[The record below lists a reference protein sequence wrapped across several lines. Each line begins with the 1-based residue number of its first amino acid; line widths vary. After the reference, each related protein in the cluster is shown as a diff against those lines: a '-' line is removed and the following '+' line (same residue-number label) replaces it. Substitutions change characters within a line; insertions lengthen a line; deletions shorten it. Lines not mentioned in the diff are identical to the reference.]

1 MPLDVDATAERT
13 LARIFDGLRSARLDA
28 GLSQNRLAD
37 GLPVRARAISEW
49 ETGAVE
55 PSMKHLIQWSHALD
69 LRLVIVGR
77 DGGLRPGPA
86 RRRAGETWEIFSRR
100 RLAVPLRNRR
110 LALRLTLPEL
120 GGLVGVS
127 RDSIHRW
134 ELTYTPPR
142 PIALIV

>member
-1 MPLDVDATAERT
+1 
-13 LARIFDGLRSARLDA
+13 
-28 GLSQNRLAD
+28 
-37 GLPVRARAISEW
+37 
-49 ETGAVE
+49 
-55 PSMKHLIQWSHALD
+55 MKHLIQWSHALD

-142 PIALIV
+142 PIALIVWAQKLTYSAALQSVKNGPITERLHR